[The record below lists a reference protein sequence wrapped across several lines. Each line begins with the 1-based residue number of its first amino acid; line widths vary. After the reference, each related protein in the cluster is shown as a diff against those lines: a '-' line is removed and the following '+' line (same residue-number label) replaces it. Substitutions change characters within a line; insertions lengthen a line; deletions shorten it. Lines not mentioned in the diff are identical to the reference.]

1 MKRREKAH
9 HKRIKMPLALTSR
22 TDQGQLSSN
31 CSSNCSSNISS
42 AISNNHCNYGSNIAA
57 TAGQPAS
64 PFLFLYLPIKLSTF

>member
-31 CSSNCSSNISS
+31 CSSNISS
-42 AISNNHCNYGSNIAA
+42 AISNNHCNYGSNNIAA